1 MTWPIAV
8 GRMAL
13 RAVSSAPVGSAVK
26 GPRSQLVYH
35 ASLGREAA
43 KELRCWLLPRKDS
56 LRDHSAAERYVNI
69 SVDEIAN
76 DLYTYHFAA
85 R

>member
-1 MTWPIAV
+1 
-8 GRMAL
+8 MAL

-26 GPRSQLVYH
+26 GPRSQLVHH

-43 KELRCWLLPRKDS
+43 KELRCWLLLRKDS
-56 LRDHSAAERYVNI
+56 FRNHLVPERYVNI
-69 SVDEIAN
+69 SVDETTMVYIG
-76 DLYTYHFAA
+76 LYTYHLAV